1 MAAYVLVHG
10 AWHGG
15 WCWKRVLPALQG
27 PGVEI
32 HTPTLTGLGERAH
45 LASRDV
51 SLETHIQDVMG
62 VIESERLA
70 DVILVGHSY
79 AGVVVTAVAD
89 RMPQR
94 ISRLVYLDALV
105 PKSGQS
111 LYDCAGRVFRERIEG
126 LVKTQGEGWYIPL
139 PTAERMG
146 LFLQEDIDF
155 TMPRLVPHPART
167 FCGAR
172 EPEGPLGEP
181 RAAHL
186 HQLHRQEHAR
196 RPTHGAGR
204 GDRRLPRA
212 FHGARRD
219 GDGTGRGGPAPA
231 GRRDLRPLN
240 RGQTPVSSD

>member
-1 MAAYVLVHG
+1 MATYLLVHG

-15 WCWKRVLPALQG
+15 WCWKRLLPALAG

-32 HTPTLTGLGERAH
+32 YTPTLTGLGERAH
-45 LASRDV
+45 LASREV

-62 VIESERLA
+62 VIESERLD

-105 PKSGQS
+105 PKAGQS
-111 LYDCAGRVFRERIEG
+111 AYDCAGPLFRERIEG
-126 LVKTQGEGWYIPL
+126 LVKTQGEGWYIPI

-155 TMPRLVPHPART
+155 AMPRLVPHPART
-167 FCGAR
+167 FAEAVSLKSPWGK
-172 EPEGPLGEP
+172 PV
-181 RAAHL
+181 
-186 HQLHRQEHAR
+186 R
-196 RPTHGAGR
+196 RTYINCIGKSTP
-204 GDRRLPRA
+204 
-212 FHGARRD
+212 
-219 GDGTGRGGPAPA
+219 GGPRSVQAAGIDDYHELSTGHDAMVTAPA
-231 GRRDLRPLN
+231 EVVALLRDLA
-240 RGQTPVSSD
+240 T